1 MASPPNRCRPGPGVL
16 LHRRG
21 RFVGSTVFRRWDR
34 FAGPWLA
41 RESRAGCTP
50 ECRAAP
56 SVSAVHLYSGTTTDF
71 GYEAITGVIVEKL
84 KASFFDYYRYQPP
97 NSEVMA
103 WRNSLRAMASV
114 AELAGLTD
122 HGVLV
127 EYQLPLSSKRL
138 DVMFTGHSGAGRPM
152 ATVVELKQWDD
163 AMPTDIPELVLAWVG
178 GGQREVLHPSVQVG
192 QYRRYLLDTHESF
205 SEGQIGLR
213 ASAYLHNFMHDD
225 QSELFA
231 SRHAAALNSDPLFA
245 GDQVDELSLWLQD
258 HLSGGGGVK
267 LLDSVLEGRFRPHKK
282 LLAHTAKMI
291 KGEPSYV
298 LLDEQK
304 VSFNSV
310 LAGVAE
316 AHRTDDKT
324 VYLINGGPGTG
335 KSVVALNLVAEL
347 SEAGYSTLH
356 ATGSRA
362 FTGNVRKVVGGR
374 ASSQFKYFNSF
385 LDAEQDSIDV
395 LICDEAHRIREFSH
409 SRFTPK
415 DKRTDDPQVN
425 ELINVARVAV
435 FFIDD
440 LQVVRPGEIGS
451 SDLIRQA
458 AAQAGVTLKEY
469 ELEAQFRC
477 GGSESFVSWV
487 ENTLVMRRTADV
499 IWDGADEFDFDVVD
513 SVEELQAIIR
523 AKDSEGHSA
532 RLAAG
537 FCWPWS
543 KPNDDGTLVDDVV
556 IGEFAM
562 PWNARPNAGRLA
574 SGIPKSD
581 YWATDDGGIDQVGC
595 VYTAQ
600 GFEFDYVG
608 VIFGRDLVY
617 RFGEG
622 WVGQPEFSHD
632 SVVRRALNSDDYD
645 FTDLVKQTYR
655 VLLTRGLKGCYVFFE
670 DEETRDFVLSRT
682 ERAPGSRKAMEH
694 S

>member
-1 MASPPNRCRPGPGVL
+1 
-16 LHRRG
+16 
-21 RFVGSTVFRRWDR
+21 
-34 FAGPWLA
+34 
-41 RESRAGCTP
+41 
-50 ECRAAP
+50 
-56 SVSAVHLYSGTTTDF
+56 VHLYSGTTIDF
-71 GYEAITGVIVEKL
+71 GYEAITGTIVEKL
-84 KASFFDYYRYQPP
+84 KAAFFAHYRYQPP
-97 NSEVMA
+97 HSEVMS
-103 WRNSLRAMASV
+103 WRNSLRAMARV

-138 DVMFTGHSGAGRPM
+138 DVMFTGHSGQGRPM
-152 ATVVELKQWDD
+152 ATVVELKQWDE
-163 AMPTDIPELVLAWVG
+163 ALVTSIPELVVVWVG

-205 SEGQIGLR
+205 SDGQIGLR
-213 ASAYLHNFMHDD
+213 AAAYLHNFMYDN

-231 SRHAAALNSDPLFA
+231 PRHAAALNTDPLFA
-245 GDQVDELSLWLQD
+245 GDQVEDLSDWLRE

-267 LLDSVLEGRFRPHKK
+267 LLESVVEGRFRPHKK
-282 LLAHTAKMI
+282 LLAHTAQMI

-304 VSFNSV
+304 VAFNSV

-316 AHRTDDKT
+316 SHRTQDKT

-374 ASSQFKYFNSF
+374 ASTQFKYFNSF
-385 LDAEQDSIDV
+385 LNADPDTLDV

-415 DKRTDDPQVN
+415 QEQTNEPQVD
-425 ELINVARVAV
+425 ELINVARVSV

-451 SDLIRQA
+451 SELIRQA
-458 AAQAGVTLKEY
+458 AERAGAKLKEY

-487 ENTLVMRRTADV
+487 DNTLDIRRTADV
-499 IWDGADEFDFDVVD
+499 LWDGAEEFDFDVVETVD
-513 SVEELQAIIR
+513 ELR
-523 AKDSEGHSA
+523 ALIEAKGAEGHSA
-532 RLAAG
+532 RLVAG

-543 KPNDDGTLVDDVV
+543 KPKQDGTLVDDVV
-556 IGEFAM
+556 IGDFAM
-562 PWNARPNAGRLA
+562 PWNARPESGRLA
-574 SGIPKSD
+574 PGVPKSD
-581 YWATDDGGIDQVGC
+581 HWATDAGGIDQIGC

-600 GFEFDYVG
+600 GFEFDFVG
-608 VIFGRDLVY
+608 VIFGRDVVY
-617 RFGEG
+617 RFGQG
-622 WVGQPEFSHD
+622 WVGQPESSRD
-632 SVVRRALNSDDYD
+632 SVVRRAANSDDYD

-670 DEETRDFVLSRT
+670 DEQTEDFVLSRI
-682 ERAPGSRKAMEH
+682 ERPGTPSRQEVRT
-694 S
+694 